1 VNLAWNYALPFG
13 ANLSGAGRQIVH
25 GWEIAG
31 ISVLQSGLPFTVT
44 ASGSPTNTG
53 AGTRAD
59 VVPGSEGK
67 LEERSP
73 GLWFNPAA
81 FRTPTA
87 FNWGNVG
94 RNTLTGPPIYNF
106 DLTLTK
112 RFATSESTNL
122 MFRAEFFNAF
132 NTPQFTLPASTI
144 GNAGV
149 GTISST
155 ARANRQIQFAL
166 KFSF

>member
-1 VNLAWNYALPFG
+1 M
-13 ANLSGAGRQIVH
+13 
-25 GWEIAG
+25 
-31 ISVLQSGLPFTVT
+31 
-44 ASGSPTNTG
+44 
-53 AGTRAD
+53 
-59 VVPGSEGK
+59 PGGDPK
-67 LEERSP
+67 LEQRTP
-73 GLWFNPAA
+73 DLWFNPAA
-81 FRTPTA
+81 FRAPTA

-106 DLTLTK
+106 DLTVAK

-144 GNAGV
+144 GNTGV

-166 KFSF
+166 KYSF